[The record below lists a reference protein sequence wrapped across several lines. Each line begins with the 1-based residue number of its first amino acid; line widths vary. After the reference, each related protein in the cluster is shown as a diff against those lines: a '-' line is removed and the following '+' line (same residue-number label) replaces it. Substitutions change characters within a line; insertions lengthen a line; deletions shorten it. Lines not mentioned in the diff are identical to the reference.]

1 MIVVLGIV
9 ARDWMLTWPLTVG
22 VDCLAAVVVADRVVF
37 LAGLV
42 SLSNVPSDIAGPR
55 SMN

>member
-1 MIVVLGIV
+1 V

>member
-1 MIVVLGIV
+1 
-9 ARDWMLTWPLTVG
+9 MLTWPLTVG
-22 VDCLAAVVVADRVVF
+22 VDCLDVVVVADVTVLF
-37 LAGLV
+37 AGFV